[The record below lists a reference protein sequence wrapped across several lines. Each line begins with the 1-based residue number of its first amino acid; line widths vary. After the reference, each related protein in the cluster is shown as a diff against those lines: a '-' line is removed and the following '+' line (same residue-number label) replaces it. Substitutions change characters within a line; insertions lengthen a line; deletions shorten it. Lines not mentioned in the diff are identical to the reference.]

1 MEVKISKSLAN
12 LLPSHYGWF
21 VLFAVCC
28 AGFARQGPAVATLSI
43 FVTPMTI
50 ELEWSRTIIS
60 GAVSLGGILAA
71 LTSPFIGTIVD
82 RRGAR
87 FVLCLAISTT
97 AICSILISFTESVL
111 AFYLLFCIA
120 RMNFAGPFDLGIYS
134 AINNWFVRLRPQAVS
149 IATLVQMVGL
159 TAMPLIAYA
168 AISFDG
174 WRMGWIII
182 GATVFFIGFFPNFFL
197 LHRSPEDIGLSPDG
211 GPIKDSSKNE
221 KKQVKEPI
229 LSLIHI

>member
-1 MEVKISKSLAN
+1 MVSYYYLRSCIAWRDISSLDVSIHRSNCGQARRAFRT
-12 LLPSHYGWF
+12 LPG
-21 VLFAVCC
+21 
-28 AGFARQGPAVATLSI
+28 
-43 FVTPMTI
+43 
-50 ELEWSRTIIS
+50 
-60 GAVSLGGILAA
+60 
-71 LTSPFIGTIVD
+71 
-82 RRGAR
+82 
-87 FVLCLAISTT
+87 ISTT

-111 AFYLLFCIA
+111 VFYFLFCIA

-174 WRMGWIII
+174 WRIGWIII
-182 GATVFFIGFFPNFFL
+182 GATVFVIGFFPNFFL

-211 GPIKDSSKNE
+211 GPIKDSSKN
-221 KKQVKEPI
+221 KKKTGQRTHIFKSGGYENQCI
-229 LSLIHI
+229 LVFDYFYRLGLSYTGRN

>member
-1 MEVKISKSLAN
+1 
-12 LLPSHYGWF
+12 
-21 VLFAVCC
+21 
-28 AGFARQGPAVATLSI
+28 
-43 FVTPMTI
+43 MTI

-182 GATVFFIGFFPNFFL
+182 GATVFVIGFFPNFFFAPKP
-197 LHRSPEDIGLSPDG
+197 RRYRPFARWGTN
-211 GPIKDSSKNE
+211 KDSSKNE
-221 KKQVKEPI
+221 KNRSKNLYFQERR
-229 LSLIHI
+229 L